1 MTDELKKLIE
11 DAPFIHSGK
20 FASFMVVPNG
30 QYDGFWGVNG
40 YDNILI
46 LARPWNEDKWYKLAT
61 EADVFSVRDY
71 ENHCPT
77 FNLDIP
83 SQYGV
88 PRIWFERPI
97 EIDYTIPTSTV
108 MGYVKEREERRND
121 GQKATRN
128 DRR

>member
-11 DAPFIHSGK
+11 EAPHIHSGK
-20 FASFMVVPNG
+20 FGSFMVVPNG
-30 QYDGFWGVNG
+30 QYDGFWGING

-46 LARPWNEDKWYKLAT
+46 LARPWREDKWYKLAT
-61 EADVFSVRDY
+61 EADVFIVKDLEDR
-71 ENHCPT
+71 CPT

-97 EIDYTIPTSTV
+97 EIDYRVPTSTV
-108 MGYVKEREERRND
+108 MGYVKEKPIRESEE
-121 GQKATRN
+121 T
-128 DRR
+128 